1 MLTNI
6 TPESAQKGCK
16 ISRLPRLRWHGFAV
30 WVVGLGG
37 AGLLIAEEAGGV
49 FGLSRD
55 SDGVMYLALAIWL
68 ILFIGSALF
77 YDWYQDRNFKND

>member
-1 MLTNI
+1 MSWLKSIFTTKLKVI
-6 TPESAQKGCK
+6 
-16 ISRLPRLRWHGFAV
+16 GFAV

-77 YDWYQDRNFKND
+77 YDWYQDRKFKND